1 MNDKN
6 IFYAIGDLHGN
17 AKFLLEALEKIAN
30 ETKNSANLNVFIFFV
45 GDFGFIFNGSEKEK
59 NKKQV
64 ILNRYNFNYIVILGN
79 HENYS
84 LIYKLKVI
92 NRYNANVYLDNEV
105 NNLIYVINGETLT
118 IRDKNFWCYGGGV
131 SVDQARREVHDM
143 LYNEKTWWEEEI
155 DESNFEKG
163 IHNFKNKKI
172 DVILTHDVPL
182 NIFNKLVYLYDCT
195 LNKRSS
201 LQGYFDYIYYD
212 LNGKDSLWI
221 AGHFHPTKIL
231 KFDNLYILPI
241 GKVFKLF
248 ND

>member
-1 MNDKN
+1 M
-6 IFYAIGDLHGN
+6 A
-17 AKFLLEALEKIAN
+17 
-30 ETKNSANLNVFIFFV
+30 
-45 GDFGFIFNGSEKEK
+45 
-59 NKKQV
+59 
-64 ILNRYNFNYIVILGN
+64 
-79 HENYS
+79 
-84 LIYKLKVI
+84 VI

-155 DESNFEKG
+155 DETNFDKG
-163 IHNFKNKKI
+163 IHNFKNRKV

-182 NIFNKLVYLYDCT
+182 NIFNKLVYL
-195 LNKRSS
+195 
-201 LQGYFDYIYYD
+201 YD

>member
-17 AKFLLEALEKIAN
+17 AKFLLKALEKIAN
-30 ETKNSANLNVFIFFV
+30 ETKNTVNLNVFIFFV

-155 DESNFEKG
+155 DETNFDKG
-163 IHNFKNKKI
+163 IHNFKNKK
-172 DVILTHDVPL
+172 
-182 NIFNKLVYLYDCT
+182 NRRNFN
-195 LNKRSS
+195 
-201 LQGYFDYIYYD
+201 
-212 LNGKDSLWI
+212 
-221 AGHFHPTKIL
+221 A
-231 KFDNLYILPI
+231 
-241 GKVFKLF
+241 
-248 ND
+248 

>member
-92 NRYNANVYLDNEV
+92 NVSSKSIDLQIGATSSNASVATDYVTHTCRGDNNTGVSYATYTGTLDLSSDFSYISFYHNRANVSGRIDYL
-105 NNLIYVINGETLT
+105 
-118 IRDKNFWCYGGGV
+118 C
-131 SVDQARREVHDM
+131 
-143 LYNEKTWWEEEI
+143 LYE
-155 DESNFEKG
+155 F
-163 IHNFKNKKI
+163 
-172 DVILTHDVPL
+172 
-182 NIFNKLVYLYDCT
+182 
-195 LNKRSS
+195 S
-201 LQGYFDYIYYD
+201 LRY
-212 LNGKDSLWI
+212 K
-221 AGHFHPTKIL
+221 
-231 KFDNLYILPI
+231 
-241 GKVFKLF
+241 
-248 ND
+248 